1 MKASEFEKQLKNFK
15 PFTSAAYTYA
25 EETQSE
31 QNWSILPAK
40 KLHFY
45 FNINGRNLDRI
56 QVDDENNN
64 KVTTIAVINKRHPF
78 DFSLNPEFWMFVP
91 ENKQKGLYMLIAT
104 LAATPIQDREEL
116 SDYETS
122 KAYDDQESQLIE
134 ALADYIQNLQ
144 PEEDEDEDDDDAY
157 DIYSWEDNDQD
168 ATDDEPEEDIPVE
181 INDDISESIHDTP
194 LENTSSLKDQ
204 LAQLKKSANED
215 PFPEPLEEQIWD
227 EIVEELKEYALHEN
241 QAGIIYDN
249 VLEEMAD
256 KGKIELND
264 YLYSFIKKHIFQLN
278 KFIIHKCEEEELSYR
293 LITINDNEQPH
304 GLIIQW

>member
-1 MKASEFEKQLKNFK
+1 MKTSEFEKQLKNFK
-15 PFTSAAYTYA
+15 PFTSAAYTFA
-25 EETQSE
+25 TETQDE

-45 FNINGRNLDRI
+45 FNINGRYLNRI

-78 DFSLNPEFWMFVP
+78 DFSLNPEFWTFVP

-104 LAATPIQDREEL
+104 LAATPIKDREEL
-116 SDYETS
+116 SNYEIS
-122 KAYDDQESQLIE
+122 KANEDQESQL
-134 ALADYIQNLQ
+134 ADAITDYLQSLQ
-144 PEEDEDEDDDDAY
+144 PEEDEDDDTY
-157 DIYSWEDNDQD
+157 DWEDSNND
-168 ATDDEPEEDIPVE
+168 ESEEDIPVE
-181 INDDISESIHDTP
+181 IDEDVNESTSN
-194 LENTSSLKDQ
+194 NTSLEKTASLKDQ
-204 LAQLKKSANED
+204 LSQLKETETED

-241 QAGIIYDN
+241 QAGIIYDG

-256 KGKIELND
+256 KGKIELDD
-264 YLYSFIKKHIFQLN
+264 YLYSFIKKHIDQLN
-278 KFIIHKCEEEELSYR
+278 EFIIRKCEEEELSYR

-304 GLIIQW
+304 GIIIQW